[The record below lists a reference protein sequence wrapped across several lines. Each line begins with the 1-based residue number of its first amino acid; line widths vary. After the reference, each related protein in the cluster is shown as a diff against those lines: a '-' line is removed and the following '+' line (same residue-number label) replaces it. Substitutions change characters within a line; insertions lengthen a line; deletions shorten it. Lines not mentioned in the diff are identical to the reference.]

1 MLVHLRDQ
9 SDEGAGVSAREQQ
22 VRRFVDEVWNQRNYD
37 AVADLYS
44 ERYVAPNGTG
54 PTAKAEMIQR
64 YHQSF
69 PDLQMEIDELIV
81 GADDIVVARLTL
93 RGTDLGGYA
102 GRPPTGRA
110 TREWVVNILHFEDD
124 RVVREWIGADKLG
137 LFIDLGAVADP
148 WPA

>member
-1 MLVHLRDQ
+1 
-9 SDEGAGVSAREQQ
+9 
-22 VRRFVDEVWNQRNYD
+22 
-37 AVADLYS
+37 
-44 ERYVAPNGTG
+44 
-54 PTAKAEMIQR
+54 MIER

-81 GADDIVVARLTL
+81 GGDDTVVARLTL
-93 RGTDLGGYA
+93 RGTDLGGCA
-102 GRPPTGRA
+102 GRPPTGHA